1 MLLWNN
7 IVFENNLTLSNI
19 KTKIFIQVC
28 EENKSKKVF
37 NLFMWKG
44 VVRPLARMATDN
56 TYQGVIDY
64 AETEMQK
71 FFYMYVQWQR
81 FFYRLFTSIL
91 KGIAVKE

>member
-7 IVFENNLTLSNI
+7 IAFENNLTLSNI

-56 TYQGVIDY
+56 TYQGVIDD
-64 AETEMQK
+64 AETEIQS
-71 FFYMYVQWQR
+71 FFYICVQ
-81 FFYRLFTSIL
+81 
-91 KGIAVKE
+91 